1 MGLAAPGGADG
12 HSVRVGTVGAGR
24 TVAIAVLRASVAAP
38 SGAGATNLG
47 AIGGMAVVAVRAHT
61 GAVGMAGHFIGSE
74 SVIYLAACSPV
85 VRPVSA
91 VDKSIPQV
99 RRAVR
104 SIA

>member
-38 SGAGATNLG
+38 SGATNLG
-47 AIGGMAVVAVRAHT
+47 AIGGMAVVAVRAYT
-61 GAVGMAGHFIGSE
+61 GAVAMAGHFIGSE